1 MKVCHVLKII
11 VISALFLILILATAC
26 DQTMIDIYTEINT
39 DYSGTRT
46 VEVAVKTE
54 YLQRGEVI
62 LSGDQTLYEKIIA
75 SLPDGD
81 IDTQQDENYTY
92 FRSSTSFKDIN
103 FLRHVSIDDF
113 SQEPPPRFYA
123 KMARDDYFFYSDYS
137 FYDYVDML
145 VDESLLAASDRDSDF
160 NRLNALLAADPDLLS
175 ITYQVR
181 LPVNIT
187 DSNADIITGN
197 NIAIW
202 NIRYGDLKDIRIE
215 GQRTK
220 FLSYFLMVILG
231 LIVLFILFLVFALA
245 FSSKKGRKKKG
256 DIKPIYTY
264 DNYFKKERYTDPDEY

>member
-75 SLPDGD
+75 ALPDGD